1 VRAGRWW
8 GSTGAASSSW
18 RSSPAPPRCP
28 TIRPGVRSTGRWA
41 AAATSGSGTRRTWS
55 GPGTGR
61 ASTATCRGSGWR
73 RPARTCRWRRRGRPP
88 RSAAPRCDCW
98 CGALP
103 RRAVTSSLRFGR
115 AGAAWYERRR
125 DGGAVPVGRHTAAL
139 RHRSLLRQSRAR
151 VRGDVRRRA
160 GAVPRL
166 GARLGDRGR
175 QPGGGRW
182 HPAPQPRR
190 AGRPPVRAAARR
202 QLHAPGGQ
210 QCPTGPA
217 RHVRARRGGAAV
229 PVVHGADHVRVGLR
243 RVADR
248 HSRDR
253 ARRCQRRDLRL
264 PRPAADPWPGRAEL
278 VERGRGAADRAALLV
293 AAGRDAPR
301 AGERLVGGAPAG
313 LRRRRAGRDPVPATP
328 AAAARPPLPG
338 RHAARSHPP
347 RLDHCRDGLR
357 ASGRRAPAP
366 VPFGAPSSRLWRAAV
381 SPHGRTAPHGASRAY
396 RQRSRAS
403 EVVRVH
409 RVDVG
414 IVGAG
419 PTGLFAAYY
428 AGFRGLSSALID
440 ALPEAGGQVS
450 AMYPEKQIFDV
461 AGFPAIRGRDLV
473 ANLVQQAA
481 PFRPTYLLGRAAT
494 ELSYEDGRPV
504 LGLDN

>member
-1 VRAGRWW
+1 
-8 GSTGAASSSW
+8 
-18 RSSPAPPRCP
+18 
-28 TIRPGVRSTGRWA
+28 
-41 AAATSGSGTRRTWS
+41 
-55 GPGTGR
+55 
-61 ASTATCRGSGWR
+61 
-73 RPARTCRWRRRGRPP
+73 
-88 RSAAPRCDCW
+88 
-98 CGALP
+98 
-103 RRAVTSSLRFGR
+103 
-115 AGAAWYERRR
+115 
-125 DGGAVPVGRHTAAL
+125 
-139 RHRSLLRQSRAR
+139 
-151 VRGDVRRRA
+151 
-160 GAVPRL
+160 
-166 GARLGDRGR
+166 
-175 QPGGGRW
+175 
-182 HPAPQPRR
+182 
-190 AGRPPVRAAARR
+190 
-202 QLHAPGGQ
+202 
-210 QCPTGPA
+210 
-217 RHVRARRGGAAV
+217 
-229 PVVHGADHVRVGLR
+229 
-243 RVADR
+243 
-248 HSRDR
+248 
-253 ARRCQRRDLRL
+253 
-264 PRPAADPWPGRAEL
+264 RAEL

-347 RLDHCRDGLR
+347 RLDHCQDGLR

-396 RQRSRAS
+396 RQSSRAS
-403 EVVRVH
+403 EAVRVH
-409 RVDVG
+409 RAAVG

-504 LGLDN
+504 LGLDNGERVHCQAVIITSGIGRFTPRPLPAAASFDGEGVVYFVPRLEDLAGHHVVIVGGGDSAFDWALA